1 MKNSPE
7 RLIAIEI
14 CKAIKS
20 NGAIDHDDVVSYL
33 ERVDGSY
40 VTESRTGRFAKIDPI
55 ILREIR
61 KVGGDRIVWCRR
73 SLLWRLRQDGD
84 DPGRTQDE

>member
-1 MKNSPE
+1 MTPSPKF
-7 RLIAIEI
+7 LATKI
-14 CKAIKS
+14 CKAIES
-20 NGAIDHDDVVSYL
+20 CGELDHDDVVSYL
-33 ERVDGSY
+33 ERIGGAY
-40 VTESRTGRFAKIDPI
+40 VTESRTGRFSKIDPV

-61 KVGGDRIVWCRR
+61 KRSGDRIVWCRR